1 VDGMGW
7 DGMKKR
13 KKVALCDFFTEICR
27 FYLFI
32 LYIQMDI
39 ESPFLDKK
47 EETIVIR
54 GVKKTM
60 GFYTLTKGSTIY
72 RGDNAIYRNK
82 KNIRQLNGPTF
93 FGHSSEAV
101 EKYGVVF
108 SFICDKDYKL
118 LALDDY
124 STISKLY
131 NDAPRDI
138 QTILKENYGYGYIE
152 EGEQRR
158 NSVLEKDRMLVDYL
172 CSLGYN
178 GYATDMME
186 NVDSFIGD
194 FHREIVLC
202 DPSSLTFNGQLT
214 PESDV
219 QNKLEDERLRKISEQ
234 DKEKRNEKKRNRN
247 VVYES
252 PPRNVASAFDFGS
265 PVRMDESPPRR
276 NVASALNFGT
286 PPRNTPSVFRTP
298 GGKKR
303 SLKRKPK
310 KTRTRTR
317 TRTNKTRKTKK

>member
-1 VDGMGW
+1 MSND
-7 DGMKKR
+7 R
-13 KKVALCDFFTEICR
+13 
-27 FYLFI
+27 
-32 LYIQMDI
+32 
-39 ESPFLDKK
+39 FLDK
-47 EETIVIR
+47 R
-54 GVKKTM
+54 M
-60 GFYTLTKGSTIY
+60 GFYILPKNSIIY
-72 RGDNAIYRNK
+72 RGDNDIYRNK

-108 SFICDKDYKL
+108 SFTCDKEYKL

-131 NDAPRDI
+131 KGAPRDI
-138 QTILKENYGYGYIE
+138 QTILKENYGYTE
-152 EGEQRR
+152 NNEGEQRR

-219 QNKLEDERLRKISEQ
+219 QNKLDEERLRKISEL
-234 DKEKRNEKKRNRN
+234 DKENRMNKKRNRN

-317 TRTNKTRKTKK
+317 TRTRKTRKTRTRKN

>member
-1 VDGMGW
+1 
-7 DGMKKR
+7 
-13 KKVALCDFFTEICR
+13 
-27 FYLFI
+27 
-32 LYIQMDI
+32 MDI